1 MNKNYVKYILAI
13 LLTLFLWSNFC
24 VKISQGS
31 SNYIFPALN
40 NEKIH
45 FYDFLDF
52 DDFLVQYGL
61 ANETERI
68 NVLEDFISWQET
80 AGGGFP
86 AIQNSTFVVFI
97 YYNPSQIIETC
108 GIVGDFTAWNIR
120 NMTNLDEGVS
130 FFYYNYT
137 FEPTSRIDYLYVIDE
152 EPILDERN
160 PNTCYSGFDF
170 ITSELAMP
178 LFIQPDE
185 IKYRSNITHGTLET
199 LESPW
204 SNPIVQVYLPPNYD
218 DERKYST
225 LYAADGS
232 SYTEL
237 MSMVNILDNLITD
250 KLISP
255 IIAIFVDPIDFVPG
269 EPYDYM
275 KRVEWYRCNTDY
287 LDYMQSLVEYID
299 STYSTNRSAYARC
312 HLGYSISGLASTYIV
327 LQKPNLFKLFASQS
341 GSFTIGQTVFQ
352 IKTKYSLADESL
364 NFKSWFSIGTYENN
378 NNFGTPMVE
387 DTEEMAD
394 ICESKGWTTELV
406 HNYGECHNYG
416 QWRHC
421 LDDMLKFFFP
431 YDEYN
436 IPKKTS
442 ITIFSHLIIVTI
454 ILLASTKGIKKK
466 RKIC

>member
-1 MNKNYVKYILAI
+1 MSKSAKYILAI
-13 LLTLFLWSNFC
+13 LLTLFLCFNYHIEFSIGTNN
-24 VKISQGS
+24 KISTNQ
-31 SNYIFPALN
+31 N
-40 NEKIH
+40 NDDIR

-80 AGGGFP
+80 VGGGFP
-86 AIQNSTFVVFI
+86 AIQNNTFVVFI

-137 FEPTSRIDYLYVIDE
+137 FEPTSRIDYIYVVDE
-152 EPILDERN
+152 DMILDERN

-170 ITSELAMP
+170 LTSELAMP
-178 LFIQPDE
+178 DFIQPEE
-185 IKYRSNITHGTLET
+185 IKYRQDIIHGTLET
-199 LESPW
+199 LDSPW
-204 SNPIVQVYLPPNYD
+204 TNPIVQVYFPPNYD
-218 DERKYST
+218 NERKYST

-237 MSMVNILDNLITD
+237 MSMVNILDNLIAD

-255 IIAIFVDPIDFVPG
+255 IIVVFVDPIDFVPG

-275 KRVEWYRCNTDY
+275 TRVEWYRCNTDY
-287 LDYMQSLVEYID
+287 LDYMKDLVEYID
-299 STYSTNRSAYARC
+299 ATYSTNSSAYARC
-312 HLGYSISGLASTYIV
+312 HLGYSISGLASTYIA

-352 IKTKYSLADESL
+352 IKTKYSQADESL
-364 NFKSWFSIGTYENN
+364 NYKSWFSIGTYENN

-387 DTEEMAD
+387 DTEEMVS
-394 ICESKGWTTELV
+394 ICESKGWTTELIY
-406 HNYGECHNYG
+406 NYGECHNFG

-431 YDEYN
+431 YEEYV

-442 ITIFSHLIIVTI
+442 ITIFSHFIVFTI
-454 ILLASTKGIKKK
+454 IILALSKRIKKMK
-466 RKIC
+466 KVF